1 MLEHRWRKE
10 ETNLG
15 TLGWSSRL
23 SRAGGA
29 CMSAYQCAPRSDLG
43 TASIG
48 LTAAGLLAWPRLSE
62 KVHRPHHAT
71 ATGLDACFPLQDGE
85 REALCCHII
94 GNIRPAACCLAIR
107 TVRLSFLLPALHQT
121 HGGRRRVVHL
131 ELKAEIWFDD
141 ATGPHLVLPLWLW
154 LDCWRQPSALF

>member
-15 TLGWSSRL
+15 MLGWSSRL

-71 ATGLDACFPLQDGE
+71 ATGSDACFPLKDGE
-85 REALCCHII
+85 REALCCHIAGI
-94 GNIRPAACCLAIR
+94 LDPWHAAS
-107 TVRLSFLLPALHQT
+107 LSGPRGYLSSCHHCIDASSISSSKPKSGSTSPPALISCFPY
-121 HGGRRRVVHL
+121 GYG
-131 ELKAEIWFDD
+131 
-141 ATGPHLVLPLWLW
+141 
-154 LDCWRQPSALF
+154 